1 MCDKKTMVGITLLI
15 SDILLTAIIPQTI
28 SVKVYAQLPGIIAE
42 QNQGQTSINEAGATF
57 LFPLIDTWRAVRFY
71 VFYLMLLLL
80 VPYPE
85 GLSFSCSV
93 E

>member
-42 QNQGQTSINEAGATF
+42 QNQGQTNINGAGATF
-57 LFPLIDTWRAVRFY
+57 PFPLIDTWRAVRFY
-71 VFYLMLLLL
+71 VF
-80 VPYPE
+80 
-85 GLSFSCSV
+85 
-93 E
+93 